1 MRDKGFVLLEVLLAA
16 TVLSVGAALYSQ
28 VLSGAIRGVGQA
40 DRRYR
45 ATLLLRQVVTETEL
59 LGQPAPTGD
68 KAEDPDLGPV
78 QWTIEEKTDPERK
91 TKSWL
96 VQIDWKNRDQQENLT
111 LDALP

>member
-16 TVLSVGAALYSQ
+16 TVLAMGAALYYQ
-28 VLSGAIRGVGQA
+28 VFSGAVRGAGQA

-59 LGQPAPTGD
+59 LAQPAPTAD

-78 QWTIEEKTDPERK
+78 QWTIEEKMDPDRK
-91 TKSWL
+91 TKSWPI
-96 VQIDWKNRDQQENLT
+96 QIHWKNRDHPEALT
-111 LDALP
+111 LEALP